1 MSEPSEPENEKQ
13 DAGDVVSGDV
23 VSDGVVT
30 GDADWKAKAQREK
43 EELDKTLDSEE
54 RPELPPAS
62 FLGLVEELSL
72 RSMIALGQIPNPLTG
87 KQDTDLEAARYTIDL
102 LGVLEEKTKGNLE
115 ASEAQAV
122 TDVVAQLRRE
132 QAEAFREAGLR
143 VLDDD
148 APCRLDQEVPR
159 VGDAAAD
166 GASVAYRAIGDLAGN
181 EGQEPDGC
189 VGQRAVLDGG
199 MDDAGADE

>member
-122 TDVVAQLRRE
+122 TDVVAQLRMVFVHLK
-132 QAEAFREAGLR
+132 QHGTTAGT
-143 VLDDD
+143 
-148 APCRLDQEVPR
+148 
-159 VGDAAAD
+159 
-166 GASVAYRAIGDLAGN
+166 
-181 EGQEPDGC
+181 EPEEPEEPEEPPGPKLI
-189 VGQRAVLDGG
+189 V
-199 MDDAGADE
+199 